1 MKPHTIKALR
11 SYHGLTQEKFAS
23 KIGFARTTISEVEN
37 MRKYPSAALLA
48 AITRQFEITDEFIA
62 FLRSFEKL
70 NGIIHDYTISQS

>member
-11 SYHGLTQEKFAS
+11 SYYGLTQGEFAS
-23 KIGFARTTISEVEN
+23 RIGYARTTISEVEN

-62 FLRSFEKL
+62 FLRDLEKM
-70 NGIIHDYTISQS
+70 NKFIHDYTITHH